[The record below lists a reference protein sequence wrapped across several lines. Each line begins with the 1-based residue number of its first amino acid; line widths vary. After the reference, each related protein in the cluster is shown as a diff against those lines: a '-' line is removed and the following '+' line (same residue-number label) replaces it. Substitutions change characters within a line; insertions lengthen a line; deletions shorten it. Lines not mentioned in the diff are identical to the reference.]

1 MDKIERQNEEGGA
14 AEDAAAEGCAVS
26 ASFSLDEAVR
36 ALRRGEAAVFPTDT
50 VYGLGVSVEA
60 AAGPDA
66 LYALKGRDRGK
77 PIAWLVG
84 SLADLDRYGRDV
96 PAVARRAAAAFW
108 PGPLTLIVRASDAV
122 PRAFCSPEGTIG
134 LRMPARAV
142 ALDLIR
148 AAGAPL
154 ATTSANP
161 SGAPAPRCLA
171 EVDGALAARAGAVVG
186 EGGDE
191 DASGLTRGAGAGSGA
206 SGRAS
211 TVLDCVSAPP
221 RILREGAIPLSAIEA
236 LSSRASGEGRG

>member
-1 MDKIERQNEEGGA
+1 MRKA
-14 AEDAAAEGCAVS
+14 ALRKMLAAEGCAVS
-26 ASFSLDEAVR
+26 ASSSLDEAVR
-36 ALRRGEAAVFPTDT
+36 ALRRGEAAVFPRTRCT
-50 VYGLGVSVEA
+50 GWAFRGVRLASRCAVRAEA
-60 AAGPDA
+60 
-66 LYALKGRDRGK
+66 RDRGK
-77 PIAWLVG
+77 PIAWLP
-84 SLADLDRYGRDV
+84 SARLPTSTATAATCLLL
-96 PAVARRAAAAFW
+96 RRAARPRRSGRPSRSSCAPRCGAAR
-108 PGPLTLIVRASDAV
+108 L
-122 PRAFCSPEGTIG
+122 CSPEGTIG
-134 LRMPARAV
+134 LRMPRPRRRV
-142 ALDLIR
+142 DLIR

-236 LSSRASGEGRG
+236 LSSRASGDGRG